1 VTRRD
6 PMTID
11 ADHWRRRL
19 ATLAE
24 QYHVPGAALGILRLQ
39 PGHDDELAVASCGL
53 LNTVTGIEATD
64 DSLWQIGSITKVW
77 TATLAMQLVDEGLLD
92 LDTPVADYLPE
103 LRLADAD
110 AAKAVTMRHLLTHT
124 SGIDGDVFT
133 DTGRGDDC
141 LEKYVALLSQLRQI
155 HPIGATWSY
164 CNSGF
169 SLAGR
174 VIERITG
181 GTWDAAIRD
190 RIIAPLGLTHTVTL
204 PEEAL
209 LFRTAAGHVDVDGK
223 RRLTPVWGLP
233 RSAGPAVLI
242 SATPSDVLA
251 FARMH
256 MTGGLA
262 PDGTRVLSS
271 ASVRAMAEFHTEV
284 PDKYVL
290 GDSWGLGWIRFD
302 WGGHELVGHDGN
314 TIGQAAYLRVLP
326 DAGLAEAGLAVVL
339 LTNGGHARDL
349 YQDLYREIFDEIAGV
364 QMAAPIQPP
373 AEPAAADVTPHLGT
387 YERAGM
393 HIEVL
398 PGGDGDGPMLR
409 TTAVDSLAQVTP
421 DPVAEYPMTAIGP
434 DLYVVREA
442 GTLTWLPVT
451 FYELPSGE
459 KYVHFAARAT
469 PKAG

>member
-1 VTRRD
+1 MTRRD
-6 PMTID
+6 PMTMD

-39 PGHDDELAVASCGL
+39 PGRDDDLVEASCGL
-53 LNTVTGIEATD
+53 LNIAAGIEATT

-77 TATLAMQLVDEGLLD
+77 TATLAMQLVDEGVLD

-141 LEKYVALLSQLRQI
+141 LAKYVALLSQLRQI

-181 GTWDAAIRD
+181 GTWDDAIREQ
-190 RIIAPLGLTHTVTL
+190 IIAPLGLTHTVTL

-209 LFRTAAGHVDVDGK
+209 LFRTAAGHVDVNGE
-223 RRLTPVWGLP
+223 RRLAPVWGLP

-242 SATPSDVLA
+242 SATPADVLA

-262 PDGTRVLSS
+262 SDGTRVLSA
-271 ASVRAMAEFHTEV
+271 ASVKAMAEFHTEV
-284 PDKYVL
+284 PDRYVL

-326 DAGLAEAGLAVVL
+326 EAGLAVVL

-349 YQDLYREIFDEIAGV
+349 YQDLYREIFAEIAGV
-364 QMAAPIQPP
+364 EMAAPIQPP

-398 PGGDGDGPMLR
+398 AGGDGPMLR
-409 TTAVDSLAQVTP
+409 TTAVESLARVTP
-421 DPVAEYPMTAIGP
+421 DPIAEYPMTAIGP

-469 PKAG
+469 PKAE

>member
-1 VTRRD
+1 
-6 PMTID
+6 MTID
-11 ADHWRRRL
+11 SDHWRRRL
-19 ATLAE
+19 TTLAE
-24 QYHVPGAALGILRLQ
+24 QHDVPGAALGILRLQ
-39 PGHDDELAVASCGL
+39 PGHDDLAEAACGL
-53 LNTVTGIEATD
+53 LNTVTGVEATT

-77 TATLAMQLVDEGLLD
+77 TATLALQLVDEGLLD
-92 LDTPVADYLPE
+92 LDTPVGDYLPE
-103 LRLADAD
+103 LQLADAD
-110 AAKAVTMRHLLTHT
+110 TAKTVTMRHLLTHT

-133 DTGRGDDC
+133 DTGRGDEC
-141 LEKYVALLSQLRQI
+141 LTKYVALLSQLRQL
-155 HPIGATWSY
+155 HPIGAAWSY

-174 VIERITG
+174 VIEKFTG
-181 GTWDAAIRD
+181 GTWDAAIRE

-204 PEEAL
+204 PEDAL
-209 LFRTAAGHVDVDGK
+209 LFRTAAGHVDVNGE

-242 SATPSDVLA
+242 CATPADVLA

-262 PDGTRVLSS
+262 PDDTRVLSA
-271 ASVRAMAEFHTEV
+271 ASVKAMAEFHTEV

-302 WGGHELVGHDGN
+302 WGGHQLVGHDGN

-326 DAGLAEAGLAVVL
+326 EAGLAVVL

-349 YQDLYREIFDEIAGV
+349 YQDLYREIFAEIAEV
-364 QMAAPIQPP
+364 EMAAPIQPP
-373 AEPAAADVTPHLGT
+373 SEPAAVDVTPYLGT
-387 YERAGM
+387 YEREGM

-398 PGGDGDGPMLR
+398 TAGNGPMLR
-409 TTAVDSLAQVTP
+409 TTALGALAQVTP
-421 DPVAEYPMTAIGP
+421 DPVAEYPMTAIEPG
-434 DLYVVREA
+434 LYVVREL

-451 FYELPSGE
+451 FYELPSGA